1 MTVHRRTIASALLYG
16 VLAIGV
22 KDRNRLLIGG
32 EEYEV

>member
-1 MTVHRRTIASALLYG
+1 MDDAARTVQ

-32 EEYEV
+32 EEFVL